1 MSSGPSPEG
10 QSAQVR
16 PASRSFRE
24 PALHPGS
31 LLSRGGLAMLG
42 LALLV
47 IIQATLMAR
56 VRVLGASPNLLL
68 VSSIAWGML
77 HSVTDGVVWAF
88 AGGVAL
94 DLITGMP
101 LGTTSLAAMTATLLT
116 RLGRNRVFANNLWWP
131 ILVVA
136 MATPVYGWI
145 VLLTEQLR
153 GIPVDWVASTIHVI
167 GPEMLLNVAAMALVY
182 PVMRAMTARPR

>member
-1 MSSGPSPEG
+1 MSSASGPEG
-10 QSAQVR
+10 QSAKAR

-24 PALHPGS
+24 PSLHPGR
-31 LLSRGGLAMLG
+31 LLGRGGLAILG

-47 IIQATLMAR
+47 IIQATLLAR
-56 VRVLGASPNLLL
+56 VRVLGANPNLLL
-68 VSSIAWGML
+68 VSAIAWGLL
-77 HSVTDGVVWAF
+77 HNVADGVVWAF
-88 AGGVAL
+88 AGGLGL

-101 LGTTSLAAMTATLLT
+101 LGTTSLAAMTASLLT

-131 ILVVA
+131 MLLVA

-153 GIPVDWVASTIHVI
+153 GTPVDWVASTIHVI
-167 GPEMLLNVAAMALVY
+167 GPEALLNVAAMALVY
-182 PVMRAMTARPR
+182 PMMRAMTARPR